1 MHKPGARGR
10 KGRGSRPV
18 WAGLEV
24 GGVWTQVGGVWAQVG
39 GAAGTLTR
47 DLEEA
52 GGRAHVVGDAAL
64 VAATAL
70 AGDGV
75 QA

>member
-24 GGVWTQVGGVWAQVG
+24 GGVWTQVG